1 MNNWNLT
8 NVDEG
13 CKRALLKLLRPK
25 FYNSIELWLCA
36 ASEQEKHRLLR
47 LRDIVEAHQER
58 RPHSGATV
66 VPFQLTTRSGGGKVV
81 ANQRRPVRVPAEQKA
96 SLDRCQRNRSE
107 MMRFR
112 PRSRGEQPHAFE
124 DNVEVSQHFSLAT
137 RHVEDVKASLVL
149 SPWASRAIILWQ
161 SQPAGYD
168 ISPDDLPLVAD
179 VLASLRRCADCA
191 ASVSYPRDEPIARG
205 MRPRSARSVCSA
217 RPPTA
222 RSTRDVEPA
231 SWSARNGRS
240 RPQSARSRTT
250 QWSEESKVT
259 RPEIGLTADQQ
270 WRQHRRPSTS
280 VSNHSSL
287 HFSGYRQPMSS
298 TYDRAFG
305 APSHSL
311 RWDDSTPATAAAG

>member
-47 LRDIVEAHQER
+47 MRDIVEAHQQK
-58 RPHSGATV
+58 RPHSGSSI
-66 VPFQLTTRSGGGKVV
+66 VPFELATRTGGGRVV
-81 ANQRRPVRVPAEQKA
+81 ANQRRAVRAPVEQKA

-107 MMRFR
+107 SLRFR
-112 PRSRGEQPHAFE
+112 PRSRGQQHHAFE
-124 DNVEVSQHFSLAT
+124 DHVEVSKHFSLAS
-137 RHVEDVKASLVL
+137 RHVEDVKSSLVL

-161 SQPAGYD
+161 TQPFGD

-179 VLASLRRCADCA
+179 VLASLHRCADSA
-191 ASVSYPRDEPIARG
+191 GSVAYPRDEPMARG
-205 MRPRSARSVCSA
+205 LRPRSARSVCSA

-222 RSTRDVEPA
+222 RSTRDVEHVPG
-231 SWSARNGRS
+231 SVRGGRS

-250 QWSEESKVT
+250 QWTEDSKVA
-259 RPEIGLTADQQ
+259 RPETVLTADQH

-287 HFSGYRQPMSS
+287 HFSGSRQPMST

-311 RWDDSTPATAAAG
+311 RWDDVTAMTAAAG

>member
-161 SQPAGYD
+161 SQPAG
-168 ISPDDLPLVAD
+168 AD
-179 VLASLRRCADCA
+179 MSVRERRIKRSFTVLLASPTLVTSRLHVACDPDRHAVYALRGRLPPGALVMWSRRLGLRAMADLGRNQQDPG
-191 ASVSYPRDEPIARG
+191 PRNG
-205 MRPRSARSVCSA
+205 
-217 RPPTA
+217 
-222 RSTRDVEPA
+222 
-231 SWSARNGRS
+231 ARN
-240 RPQSARSRTT
+240 P
-250 QWSEESKVT
+250 KL
-259 RPEIGLTADQQ
+259 PD
-270 WRQHRRPSTS
+270 RRL
-280 VSNHSSL
+280 V
-287 HFSGYRQPMSS
+287 
-298 TYDRAFG
+298 
-305 APSHSL
+305 
-311 RWDDSTPATAAAG
+311 